1 MLHGKLWP
9 VQNDAWEWLKKLSPN
24 IHSLLLDPAEMQNLL
39 ARNEAQV
46 AVLFDGRIWT
56 MQDAGVPVRYVIPK
70 EGLYANLDYFSIPM
84 GRRTGI
90 SLSTCSTLRS
100 SLRLNAPSAPPALRP
115 DEPKGALQRRCRAAS
130 GCGGPTSSGS
140 SSSRMRSMWPRRR
153 MNGRIGGTNGGPRS
167 SPVTPADRLPRRP
180 STVRP
185 VASRDVR
192 QNGALLLSGVSKRF
206 GDVEAVADVGLTVDQ
221 GSSSACS
228 VRAAAGRP
236 RRSD

>member
-1 MLHGKLWP
+1 M
-9 VQNDAWEWLKKLSPN
+9 
-24 IHSLLLDPAEMQNLL
+24 
-39 ARNEAQV
+39 
-46 AVLFDGRIWT
+46 DGSVER
-56 MQDAGVPVRYVIPK
+56 M
-70 EGLYANLDYFSIPM
+70 EGL
-84 GRRTGI
+84 
-90 SLSTCSTLRS
+90 
-100 SLRLNAPSAPPALRP
+100 AL
-115 DEPKGALQRRCRAAS
+115 
-130 GCGGPTSSGS
+130 
-140 SSSRMRSMWPRRR
+140 
-153 MNGRIGGTNGGPRS
+153 

-206 GDVEAVADVGLTVDQ
+206 GDVEAVADVGLTVDL